1 MKDIR
6 MRCKKEKKLSQ
17 KPSVL
22 GYVVFERSFFD
33 ALRTHS
39 NALNTNFYFV
49 EVTDTWRK

>member
-1 MKDIR
+1 MKMKGFR

-33 ALRTHS
+33 ALRTHYK
-39 NALNTNFYFV
+39 ALNANFY
-49 EVTDTWRK
+49 